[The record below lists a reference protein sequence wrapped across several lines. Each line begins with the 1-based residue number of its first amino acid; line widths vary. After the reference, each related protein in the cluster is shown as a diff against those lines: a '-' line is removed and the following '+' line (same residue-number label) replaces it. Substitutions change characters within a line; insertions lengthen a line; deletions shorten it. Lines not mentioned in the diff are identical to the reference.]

1 MSLGKVEPETAAAAA
16 KPAVV
21 KKYANRRLYNTATS
35 SYVTLDELSQMVRK
49 GEEFVVFDAKTGE
62 DITRSVLT
70 QIILEEDSKGRNLLP
85 IGFLRQLIGY
95 YDDSLQSFLPRYLE
109 LSMENFARNQDQMRG
124 YVEQTFGRFFPITQ
138 FEDMARQN
146 MALFQRAASMFRPR
160 RMARAKASPG
170 GRPARTRQVR
180 PAPPRPRARAGPT
193 SRQRLDEEMR
203 ELPRIDGVA
212 AAAAGHHARRRR
224 GRRGVARSPRPPAE
238 ATPRAPSS
246 RTPGR
251 S

>member
-1 MSLGKVEPETAAAAA
+1 MSLGKIEAETPAAS

-85 IGFLRQLIGY
+85 IGFLRHLIGY

-109 LSMENFARNQDQMRG
+109 LSMENFARHQDQMRG
-124 YVEQTFGRFFPITQ
+124 YVEQTFGRFFPLTQ
-138 FEDMARQN
+138 LEDMTRQN
-146 MALFQRAASMFRPR
+146 MALFQRAASMFRPFP
-160 RMARAKASPG
+160 PG
-170 GRPARTRQVR
+170 AEGEAGS
-180 PAPPRPRARAGPT
+180 PAPGEVGWPVAEKPAGI
-193 SRQRLDEEMR
+193 DAEMR
-203 ELPRIDGVA
+203 ELRERMESLQRQLDTLQKA
-212 AAAAGHHARRRR
+212 
-224 GRRGVARSPRPPAE
+224 PPAAE
-238 ATPRAPSS
+238 
-246 RTPGR
+246 
-251 S
+251 

>member
-1 MSLGKVEPETAAAAA
+1 MSLGKVEPETAAAAT

-85 IGFLRQLIGY
+85 IGFLRHVIGY

-109 LSMENFARNQDQMRG
+109 LSMENFARHQDQMRS
-124 YVEQTFGRFFPITQ
+124 YVEQTFGRFFPLTQ
-138 FEDMARQN
+138 LEDMTRQN
-146 MALFQRAASMFRPR
+146 MALFQRAASMFRPLR
-160 RMARAKASPG
+160 RR
-170 GRPARTRQVR
+170 GRSGEPPTEATWQVR
-180 PAPPRPRARAGPT
+180 QRRRRGRRQAGG
-193 SRQRLDEEMR
+193 LDEEMR
-203 ELPRIDGVA
+203 ELRRPHGVA
-212 AAAAGHHARRRR
+212 AAAARHHAEAAADRRSERCRARRRQ
-224 GRRGVARSPRPPAE
+224 
-238 ATPRAPSS
+238 ATPRARSS

>member
-1 MSLGKVEPETAAAAA
+1 MSLGKAEPENTTAT

-85 IGFLRQLIGY
+85 IGFLRHVIGF

-109 LSMENFARNQDQMRG
+109 LSMENFARHQDQMRG
-124 YVEQTFGRFFPITQ
+124 YVEQTFGRFFPINQLEEMT
-138 FEDMARQN
+138 RQN
-146 MALFQRAASMFRPR
+146 MALFQRAASMFRP
-160 RMARAKASPG
+160 AQNGEDEAA
-170 GRPARTRQVR
+170 Q
-180 PAPPRPRARAGPT
+180 PT
-193 SRQRLDEEMR
+193 PT
-203 ELPRIDGVA
+203 ELWP
-212 AAAAGHHARRRR
+212 
-224 GRRGVARSPRPPAE
+224 SRPPAPNGE
-238 ATPRAPSS
+238 KSIGLDHEMRDLRHRMESLQRQLDTLQKSK
-246 RTPGR
+246 TGTE
-251 S
+251 

>member
-1 MSLGKVEPETAAAAA
+1 MSAGTVEPETAPKS

-85 IGFLRQLIGY
+85 IGFLRHVIGF

-109 LSMENFARNQDQMRG
+109 LSMENFARHQDQMRG
-124 YVEQTFGRFFPITQ
+124 YVEQTFGRFFPMSQ
-138 FEDMARQN
+138 LDDMTRQN
-146 MALFQRAASMFRPR
+146 MALFQRAASMFRPFPS
-160 RMARAKASPG
+160 AEGEAG
-170 GRPARTRQVR
+170 QPAPDEAWAVR
-180 PAPPRPRARAGPT
+180 PGAGAT
-193 SRQRLDEEMR
+193 DQNQGLDREMR
-203 ELPRIDGVA
+203 ELRHRMEALQQQLEALQKAKTA
-212 AAAAGHHARRRR
+212 A
-224 GRRGVARSPRPPAE
+224 E
-238 ATPRAPSS
+238 
-246 RTPGR
+246 
-251 S
+251 

>member
-1 MSLGKVEPETAAAAA
+1 MSLGKVESEAATVAS

-85 IGFLRQLIGY
+85 IGFLRHVIGY

-109 LSMENFARNQDQMRG
+109 MSMENFAKHQDQMRS
-124 YVEQTFGRFFPITQ
+124 YVEQTFGRFFPLNQ
-138 FEDMARQN
+138 LEDMTRQN
-146 MALFQRAASMFRPR
+146 MALFQRAASMFRPG
-160 RMARAKASPG
+160 AG
-170 GRPARTRQVR
+170 GGESEHQAAATDEPWQVVREPAAVDK
-180 PAPPRPRARAGPT
+180 PAG
-193 SRQRLDEEMR
+193 LDQEMR
-203 ELPRIDGVA
+203 EL
-212 AAAAGHHARRRR
+212 R
-224 GRRGVARSPRPPAE
+224 GRMESLQRQLDTMHKPRE
-238 ATPRAPSS
+238 TSE
-246 RTPGR
+246 
-251 S
+251 

>member
-1 MSLGKVEPETAAAAA
+1 MSLGKTEAETPVAS

-85 IGFLRQLIGY
+85 IGFLRHLIGY

-109 LSMENFARNQDQMRG
+109 LSMENFARHQDQMRG
-124 YVEQTFGRFFPITQ
+124 YVEQTFGRFFPLNQ
-138 FEDMARQN
+138 LEDMTRQN
-146 MALFQRAASMFRPR
+146 MALFQRAASMFRPVPAGAEGEAATGEQSETPWPTVAAEKPAGIDAEMR
-160 RMARAKASPG
+160 DLRDRMESLQ
-170 GRPARTRQVR
+170 RQLDTLQK
-180 PAPPRPRARAGPT
+180 APP
-193 SRQRLDEEMR
+193 
-203 ELPRIDGVA
+203 A
-212 AAAAGHHARRRR
+212 A
-224 GRRGVARSPRPPAE
+224 E
-238 ATPRAPSS
+238 
-246 RTPGR
+246 
-251 S
+251 